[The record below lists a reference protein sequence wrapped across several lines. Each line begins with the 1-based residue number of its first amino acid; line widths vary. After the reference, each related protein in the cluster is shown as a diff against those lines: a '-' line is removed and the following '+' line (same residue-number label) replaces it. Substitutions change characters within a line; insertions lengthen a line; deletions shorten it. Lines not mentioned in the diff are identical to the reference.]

1 MKCRL
6 FLTKGTISISMI
18 AVAVAAAGEWR
29 APPRA
34 AAKRNPVLADAA
46 SIKRG
51 KAVYVSQCYGCHGDS
66 DLTNLRPQSDGELFR
81 KITEGRN
88 QMPSF
93 ATTLSERQRWDVVNY
108 LRT

>member
-1 MKCRL
+1 MK
-6 FLTKGTISISMI
+6 TKTSLLAVGLAVSLGLGDLI
-18 AVAVAAAGEWR
+18 AQTD
-29 APPRA
+29 
-34 AAKRNPVLADAA
+34 KQTDAA

-66 DLTNLRPQSDGELFR
+66 DLTNLRPQSDSELFW

-93 ATTLSERQRWDVVNY
+93 ATTLIERQRWDVVNC
-108 LRT
+108 LRTLGK